1 MNPGKHMRSVPNA
14 GFDDKE
20 FENVRVLERT
30 HRVRRS
36 PQDGP
41 FRPRLS
47 ALRSSRLLLCLL
59 STFVFGALPVAGQP
73 TPSDARGELLYSTHC
88 VSCHSAQVHWRDKK
102 LATDW
107 PSLRAQVRRWQS
119 NIGMSW
125 TEDDIVAVAR
135 YLNVRYYRFA
145 AQDAT
150 ATLHGPF
157 QGASV
162 P

>member
-1 MNPGKHMRSVPNA
+1 MNAGKHVRSVPTA
-14 GFDDKE
+14 GSDGTDFK
-20 FENVRVLERT
+20 NVPVLERT

-41 FRPRLS
+41 LRARFSALPRL
-47 ALRSSRLLLCLL
+47 LSRLL
-59 STFVFGALPVAGQP
+59 SAFVFGALPVAAQP

-88 VSCHSAQVHWRDKK
+88 VSCHTAQVHWRDNK

-107 PSLRAQVRRWQS
+107 PSLRAQVRRWES

-125 TEDDIVAVAR
+125 TDDDIAAVAR
-135 YLNVRYYRFA
+135 YLNVHYYRFPTP
-145 AQDAT
+145 DTT
-150 ATLHGPF
+150 ATLQRPSRR
-157 QGASV
+157 ASA